1 VSPAPVCIAR
11 ESRREQHINA
21 FPKTSTTRQKAQKN
35 PSADADLPPV
45 RRERQSVMVIFEGR
59 LTGVVVLLPQVND
72 AGPTF
77 SRPAPE
83 AC

>member
-1 VSPAPVCIAR
+1 
-11 ESRREQHINA
+11 
-21 FPKTSTTRQKAQKN
+21 
-35 PSADADLPPV
+35 
-45 RRERQSVMVIFEGR
+45 MVIFEGR